1 MNLPLLALLL
11 LSALLLRAQTGVA
24 VAITF
29 QGRLIYARGFGFAD
43 RDTKEPV
50 QPDSLFRVASL
61 SKPITGL
68 ALLRLLD
75 QGKLSLDD
83 RPFANQLRNLPLPR
97 NGVKN
102 AAWDQVT
109 VRQLLQHTAG
119 MPPSTAADPLHPPE
133 IMNIALSY
141 GATPPGNMAQA
152 LGTVL
157 TRAPLSAPG
166 STYLYSNIG
175 IGAIGRLIETVSG
188 KPYDRFVQEEL
199 LIPHGITRMA
209 MGASLR
215 SRRLPAEVRHH
226 DAPGTPLV
234 QSIFPNVGMTELAN
248 GGYAHEAYESAG
260 AWLASP
266 IEVLRLFTRFNSNN
280 FISADSVAEI
290 VKRPPAPLSQTVNSY
305 YGLAMQ
311 VTSRGNGRFSI
322 SHLGSLPGTRTHF
335 VRSFGGSGNDIAF
348 ALFFNMRRSGDAD
361 FMDEAVQAIDRAAA
375 TTGFTNPPAHDL
387 WPLYIASERP
397 QFTSAGIVSAASFRA
412 GAVSPGQIVTLFGD
426 KLGGATLTTAAV
438 QNNRLTTSLNATRV
452 LFDGVP
458 APLVYTSSRQISA
471 IVPYSVSGRATTR
484 ITIEYQGAP
493 SLPVDVPV
501 VAATPAFF
509 TANSSGAGPAAAIR
523 YPEAR
528 IAVLYATGE
537 GLLTPTPEDGALS
550 LTTPLPAPQLPVKVF
565 LGGRE
570 VPLLFAG
577 AAPGLTAG
585 LLQLNIQ
592 IPEDLAAT
600 PNLPLLLE
608 VGGTRSPPGV
618 TF

>member
-1 MNLPLLALLL
+1 M
-11 LSALLLRAQTGVA
+11 
-24 VAITF
+24 
-29 QGRLIYARGFGFAD
+29 
-43 RDTKEPV
+43 
-50 QPDSLFRVASL
+50 
-61 SKPITGL
+61 
-68 ALLRLLD
+68 
-75 QGKLSLDD
+75 
-83 RPFANQLRNLPLPR
+83 
-97 NGVKN
+97 
-102 AAWDQVT
+102 
-109 VRQLLQHTAG
+109 
-119 MPPSTAADPLHPPE
+119 
-133 IMNIALSY
+133 
-141 GATPPGNMAQA
+141 
-152 LGTVL
+152 
-157 TRAPLSAPG
+157 
-166 STYLYSNIG
+166 
-175 IGAIGRLIETVSG
+175 
-188 KPYDRFVQEEL
+188 QEEL

-215 SRRLPAEVRHH
+215 FRRLPAEVRHH

-280 FISADSVAEI
+280 FISAASVAEI

-311 VTSRGNGRFSI
+311 VTSRGNGRFSL

-426 KLGGATLTTAAV
+426 KL
-438 QNNRLTTSLNATRV
+438 
-452 LFDGVP
+452 DGVP
-458 APLVYTSSRQISA
+458 APLVYTSTRQISA

-493 SLPVDVPV
+493 SLPVDIPV

-523 YPEAR
+523 YTEAR
-528 IAVLYATGE
+528 IAVLYATGD

>member
-29 QGRLIYARGFGFAD
+29 QGRLIYARGFAD

-426 KLGGATLTTAAV
+426 KL
-438 QNNRLTTSLNATRV
+438 
-452 LFDGVP
+452 DGVP

-493 SLPVDVPV
+493 SLPVDIPV

-528 IAVLYATGE
+528 IAVLYATGD